1 MLPLGDRLYEI
12 HLEIDEETHLTLSV
26 HVIPFRNLFIIYLSL
41 DVLTDCIF
49 PFQGKSLLMCIPS
62 PLPVS
67 IMLIKIGLKGLV
79 FPAIMPAACTPIL
92 MANSPTFGPMS
103 TTSPAAYTPSAT
115 ERNSSTF
122 KKDPSGYGGSEG
134 GKTCSA
140 LS

>member
-1 MLPLGDRLYEI
+1 MRKPILPFLY
-12 HLEIDEETHLTLSV
+12 TYYLS
-26 HVIPFRNLFIIYLSL
+26 RNLFIIYLSL

-92 MANSPTFGPMS
+92 MATLPPLVQCQLHHLQHIPHLQQKGIRQLSKRTLADMEVLREVRPVQLCL
-103 TTSPAAYTPSAT
+103 PALFPQIQQA
-115 ERNSSTF
+115 F
-122 KKDPSGYGGSEG
+122 
-134 GKTCSA
+134 
-140 LS
+140 